1 MKKISVF
8 TIILFLSALIF
19 AEETAPTQSNF
30 GKRKISENS
39 VSFLSLNCDSSRE
52 DLVSYLNKY
61 QISYK
66 TKDVYRGSGSLDY
79 VLYEIE
85 DLNFLG
91 IDFSKIIVKF
101 IPEPF
106 EHFYYELDSIICYP
120 LVKEDLNKFTDYC
133 NKTYEYSKKDRVYY
147 GQPRYYSNNERHKYT
162 IFYENKSSNIIFF
175 DEIGI
180 NYSEGII
187 EYNFTIER
195 DKSILDINDINKD
208 LIKEYQEYIQPIGT
222 KTDKTVLQKIY
233 FARIDKNGYVNIQ
246 ETTRTVPETEY
257 QLYETIKV
265 LLEGVSNQ
273 ESENGLVSFIPK
285 NAELIYVQIKNNIAY
300 INFNE
305 SFLEQEYGLEGARI
319 QLQQIVYTATEFP
332 EIHSVQILINERK
345 ETFLGETGFFIGREL
360 KREMF

>member
-1 MKKISVF
+1 M
-8 TIILFLSALIF
+8 
-19 AEETAPTQSNF
+19 
-30 GKRKISENS
+30 
-39 VSFLSLNCDSSRE
+39 
-52 DLVSYLNKY
+52 
-61 QISYK
+61 
-66 TKDVYRGSGSLDY
+66 
-79 VLYEIE
+79 
-85 DLNFLG
+85 
-91 IDFSKIIVKF
+91 
-101 IPEPF
+101 
-106 EHFYYELDSIICYP
+106 
-120 LVKEDLNKFTDYC
+120 
-133 NKTYEYSKKDRVYY
+133 
-147 GQPRYYSNNERHKYT
+147 
-162 IFYENKSSNIIFF
+162 
-175 DEIGI
+175 
-180 NYSEGII
+180 
-187 EYNFTIER
+187 
-195 DKSILDINDINKD
+195 
-208 LIKEYQEYIQPIGT
+208 
-222 KTDKTVLQKIY
+222 QKIY